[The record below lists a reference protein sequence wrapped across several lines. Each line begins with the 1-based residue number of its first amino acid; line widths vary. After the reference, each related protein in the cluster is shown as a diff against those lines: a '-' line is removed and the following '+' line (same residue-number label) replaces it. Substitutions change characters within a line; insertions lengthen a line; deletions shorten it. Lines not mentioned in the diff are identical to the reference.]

1 MIEEKEKQLD
11 EVKMESNNTKNE
23 LLETKEKLG
32 QAQDINEKLIR
43 DIQVLNSKLM
53 ALVPGA
59 VERENEELKENL
71 AVLNTV
77 IDIYKQAEI
86 ESESDAM
93 DIENAANDDGNQ
105 AASRDLFRCEDCG
118 YQSNS
123 KRGLS
128 VHVGKLHKT

>member
-1 MIEEKEKQLD
+1 MIEEKEKRLD
-11 EVKMESNNTKNE
+11 EVKIESNNTKNE

-53 ALVPGA
+53 VLVPGA
-59 VERENEELKENL
+59 VEIENEELKETL

-86 ESESDAM
+86 
-93 DIENAANDDGNQ
+93 
-105 AASRDLFRCEDCG
+105 
-118 YQSNS
+118 
-123 KRGLS
+123 
-128 VHVGKLHKT
+128 